1 MRVQHSAGWKWP
13 TVVAQAQGQGC
24 LVRVELRPPEACG
37 PETPGGGI
45 LAVGTASVQVR
56 LAEPEQQSRT
66 SSEPDAGSPE
76 RPATTSREQSLLD
89 KTRLSADGDPS
100 EFSEYPAMAEVPQ
113 EASLASPR
121 VLTRLEVGMLAL
133 LGLVCSAILGLLLH
147 GASYAYKYHS
157 KQENPGMRSHDWVW
171 LGQEEGL
178 RLPGLLEEGPLGTAA
193 LTHANNASAGRN
205 EALNSPT
212 TKRKRVKFT
221 TFSNTRST
229 SAYPGLGPV
238 APVQTSDIK
247 WVCPDM
253 ELGDPK
259 DPRRNL
265 EKLHKEL
272 N

>member
-1 MRVQHSAGWKWP
+1 MRVQRSASWKWP

-37 PETPGGGI
+37 PATPGGGV

-56 LAEPEQQSRT
+56 LTEPEQRSRAG
-66 SSEPDAGSPE
+66 SEPDAGPPE
-76 RPATTSREQSLLD
+76 HPATSREQNLLD
-89 KTRLSADGDPS
+89 RTRLSADADPGEYS
-100 EFSEYPAMAEVPQ
+100 DYPALAEVPQ

-121 VLTRLEVGMLAL
+121 VLTRLEVWMLVL
-133 LGLVCSAILGLLLH
+133 LGLVCSAVLGLLLH

-178 RLPGLLEEGPLGTAA
+178 RLPGHLEEGPLGTGAVA
-193 LTHANNASAGRN
+193 HANNGSAGRN

-221 TFSNTRST
+221 TFSSTRST
-229 SAYPGLGPV
+229 TTYPGPGPV
-238 APVQTSDIK
+238 APVQTCDIK

-253 ELGDPK
+253 ELGDLK

-272 N
+272 I